1 METFRSPG
9 QGQLVY
15 VSSFWLKV
23 FINSYI
29 LSNYCSPKFLV
40 PIGIV
45 IGLEIVDAQLMHRW
59 CTVAQ
64 FRNWS
69 FNCTGCCVL
78 GRSATTGAG
87 LRYFNKDDACLAQ
100 WLEQIHFCNKFF
112 KKSTEVGTF
121 VGILFWQISYC
132 FFCIV
137 RHVNFC
143 NGRLDEL
150 VVEASLRWISG
161 GTTLVASRKKTDSP
175 DLRFSLLLSPLF
187 HGSAETKFTFPKQ
200 DEPTVTCGFPKI

>member
-1 METFRSPG
+1 MTFQNFRNWWRHLEVQAKGSWFMYRVFSWRYS
-9 QGQLVY
+9 LILIFCRIIALRN
-15 VSSFWLKV
+15 FWFQVGLLLDLKLLMH
-23 FINSYI
+23 SW
-29 LSNYCSPKFLV
+29 CT
-40 PIGIV
+40 
-45 IGLEIVDAQLMHRW
+45 VDAQLMHSW

-112 KKSTEVGTF
+112 KKSTKVGTF

-132 FFCIV
+132 FFV
-137 RHVNFC
+137 
-143 NGRLDEL
+143 
-150 VVEASLRWISG
+150 
-161 GTTLVASRKKTDSP
+161 
-175 DLRFSLLLSPLF
+175 LSDMLIF
-187 HGSAETKFTFPKQ
+187 AMEG
-200 DEPTVTCGFPKI
+200 